1 MRQQEKGK
9 EFKLYRVSP
18 LLGRPYDSRTSSRTG
33 LSRFHAP
40 DAPRRLLGRIGSE
53 DFIFGR
59 EVTRDT
65 RSDIVKAGIE
75 PHGVV
80 QLTHYMDGKGDA

>member
-1 MRQQEKGK
+1 MM
-9 EFKLYRVSP
+9 YRVSP

-59 EVTRDT
+59 GVTPDARM
-65 RSDIVKAGIE
+65 DILEAGVE
-75 PHGVV
+75 PQGVL
-80 QLTHYMDGKGDA
+80 QLTHYSDGKGDA